1 MSPGYHRRMT
11 GLELR
16 SKISKDG
23 ELELSLAEVTVPEPG
38 PGEVVVRVEATPI
51 SPSDL
56 ALLLGPADPA
66 SLSAGGTKDRP
77 VITAKVPPS
86 RLPMV
91 AARLD
96 QAMPVGNEGAGTV
109 VAAGNKAL
117 VGKRVA
123 LASGGMWAQY
133 KVGKEIECMVLPEGT
148 SARDGAAAFVNP
160 MTVLAMIETMK
171 REGHSALVH
180 TAAASNLGQMLVRA
194 CAADG
199 IPLVNIVRS
208 ADQVSL
214 LKGLG
219 AAHVLDSTSPAFRAE
234 LVEAVAA
241 TGATLAFDAISGGP
255 LAGQILG
262 AMEAV
267 ASRKATT
274 YSRYGSNTHKQ
285 VYVYG
290 RLDLRPLEL
299 DASAGFAWSVGGWLL
314 PSVLAKVG
322 LETILRLQKRV
333 MAELTTTFASGYTAE
348 ISLAQALDLE
358 TLRAYNRRATGSKYL
373 ILPNT

>member
-1 MSPGYHRRMT
+1 MT

-16 SKISKDG
+16 SRISKDG

-66 SLSAGGTKDRP
+66 SLAAGGTKERP
-77 VITAKVPPS
+77 AITGKVPPS

-91 AARLD
+91 AARID
-96 QAMPVGNEGAGTV
+96 QALPVGNEGAGTV
-109 VAAGNKAL
+109 VAAANAAL

-133 KVGKEIECMVLPEGT
+133 KLGKEIDCMVLPEGAT
-148 SARDGAAAFVNP
+148 ARDGAAAFVNP
-160 MTVLAMIETMK
+160 MTVLAMLETMK
-171 REGHSALVH
+171 REGHAAIVH

-199 IPLVNIVRS
+199 VPLVSIVRS
-208 ADQVSL
+208 AEQVAL
-214 LKGLG
+214 LRSLG
-219 AAHVLDSTSPAFRAE
+219 AVNVLDSTSPSFRAE
-234 LVEAVAA
+234 LFEAVAA
-241 TGATLAFDAISGGP
+241 TGATIAFDAISGGP
-255 LAGQILG
+255 LGGQILG

-267 ASRKATT
+267 ASRQATS
-274 YSRYGSNTHKQ
+274 YSRYGSTTQKQ
-285 VYVYG
+285 LYVYG
-290 RLDLRPLEL
+290 RLDLRPMEL
-299 DASAGFAWSVGGWLL
+299 DASAGFAWSAGGWLL
-314 PSVLAKVG
+314 PSVLAKLG
-322 LETILRLQKRV
+322 LETILKLRNRV
-333 MAELTTTFASGYTAE
+333 LAELTTTFASGYTAE

-373 ILPNT
+373 ITPNA

>member
-1 MSPGYHRRMT
+1 MN

-16 SKISKDG
+16 SRISKDG
-23 ELELSLAEVTVPEPG
+23 ELELSLVDVTVPEPG

-56 ALLLGPADPA
+56 GLLLGPADVA
-66 SLSAGGTKDRP
+66 SLAAAGTAERP
-77 VITAKVPPS
+77 AITAKIPS
-86 RLPMV
+86 SRMPFV

-109 VAAGNKAL
+109 VSAADVSL

-133 KVGKEIECMVLPEGT
+133 KVARASDCMVLPDGVT
-148 SARDGAAAFVNP
+148 ARQGAAAFVNP
-160 MTVLAMIETMK
+160 MTVLGMLETMK
-171 REGHSALVH
+171 REGHTALVH

-194 CAADG
+194 CIADG
-199 IPLVNIVRS
+199 VPLVNIVRS
-208 ADQVSL
+208 AEHVAL
-214 LKGLG
+214 LKSLG
-219 AAHVLDSTSPAFRAE
+219 AEHVLDSTSPSFRKD
-234 LVEAVAA
+234 LIEAIAA
-241 TGATLAFDAISGGP
+241 TGATLAFDAVSGGP

-267 ASRKATT
+267 ASRKAAP
-274 YSRYGSNTHKQ
+274 YSRYGSNVHKQ
-285 VYVYG
+285 VYIYG

-314 PSVLAKVG
+314 PSFLAKAG
-322 LETILRLQKRV
+322 METVLRMRGRV
-333 MAELTTTFASGYTAE
+333 LAELTTTFASGYTAE

-358 TLRAYNRRATGSKYL
+358 TLRAYSRRATGAKYL
-373 ILPNT
+373 ITPNN